1 MRRTGDS
8 VASRLVSEA
17 RAMLRQG
24 GVRAVKL
31 RALADRV
38 GITAGSMY
46 YHFENK
52 SALLG
57 ILAASGFRQLTR
69 ELEAACDEC
78 GEAREIRA
86 WAKAYFAFAQR
97 EPALFE
103 LMFDPEIS
111 AGANV
116 REARSNLLASFR
128 KTVGGMNA
136 HYGLNITR
144 IEEITLAIWA
154 AAHGAASLGPGLP
167 EEMEFLDKVIAGL
180 EAIAMLHSQRRSG

>member
-31 RALADRV
+31 RGLADRV

-69 ELEAACDEC
+69 ELETACDEC
-78 GEAREIRA
+78 GEGQEIRA
-86 WAKAYFAFAQR
+86 WGQG
-97 EPALFE
+97 LFR
-103 LMFDPEIS
+103 LC
-111 AGANV
+111 AARTCAV
-116 REARSNLLASFR
+116 RTDVRS
-128 KTVGGMNA
+128 
-136 HYGLNITR
+136 
-144 IEEITLAIWA
+144 
-154 AAHGAASLGPGLP
+154 
-167 EEMEFLDKVIAGL
+167 
-180 EAIAMLHSQRRSG
+180 